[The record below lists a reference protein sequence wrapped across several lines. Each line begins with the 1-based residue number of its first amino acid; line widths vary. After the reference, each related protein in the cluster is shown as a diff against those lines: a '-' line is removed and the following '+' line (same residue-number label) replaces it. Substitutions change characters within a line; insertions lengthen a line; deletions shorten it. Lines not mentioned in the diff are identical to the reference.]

1 MMVALLLCTP
11 LAFALACSLVP
22 SGRWIGR
29 FSVLGLGLVLAQ
41 VLFLSYGVIEDGPL
55 DAGMWYVDGLSV
67 LFLMLTAVI
76 SFLIGIYALSYIDH
90 ELHEGFIDNRDR
102 RYYHVFIQLFL
113 FTMLLVLVVD
123 SLGLMWIAIES
134 TTLASAFLVGFYKKE
149 ESLEAAWKYIMI
161 CSVGIALALMG
172 VTLIYASSLD
182 IFTDSSIALDWSMLS
197 AAAPSLDPTL
207 LKLSFIFIIAGYGT
221 KAGLAPMHT
230 WLPDAHS
237 QAPSPVSAMMSAL
250 LLNCAMYGIIRFHVI
265 TEAAAPGF
273 SSSLL
278 LVFGLVSVAVAAMFI
293 SITTDLKRMLA
304 YSSIEHM
311 GIVAIALGIG
321 GTWGLLGAV
330 IHIIA
335 HSLTKSLL
343 FLSAGD
349 IIQRYGTRE
358 VASITG
364 VLKSVPWSG
373 RFFTAGSLGIVGMP
387 PFPIF
392 VSEVVIIYAALQ
404 SGATLVAALFLALA
418 LMVFVAFTY
427 RIVPMLSGESEIE
440 RSKTPLSRVLP
451 MAVLLLLGLT
461 IGLALPGPALHF
473 LQDVASLLGGV
484 V

>member
-1 MMVALLLCTP
+1 MMVSLLLCTP
-11 LAFALACSLVP
+11 LLFALFCALAP
-22 SGRWIGR
+22 SNRWIGR
-29 FSVLGLGLVLAQ
+29 LSLLGLGLVLIQ
-41 VLFLSYGVIEDGPL
+41 VLDLSYGVIQNGPL
-55 DAGMWYVDGLSV
+55 DAGMWYIDDISV
-67 LFLMLTAVI
+67 IFLLLMAVI
-76 SFLIGIYALSYIDH
+76 SFLVGIYALSYIGH
-90 ELHEGFIDNRDR
+90 ELHEGVLTPRDSR
-102 RYYHVFIQLFL
+102 FYHVFIQLFL

-172 VTLIYASSLD
+172 VTLMYASSLD
-182 IFTDSSIALDWSMLS
+182 VFGDSSRALDWSVLKGV
-197 AAAPSLDPTL
+197 AATLDPTL

-265 TEAAAPGF
+265 TEAAVPGF

-278 LVFGLVSVAVAAMFI
+278 LGFGLVSVAVAALFI

-321 GTWGLLGAV
+321 GTWGTVGAV
-330 IHIIA
+330 IHIAA
-335 HSLTKSLL
+335 HSLTKSML

-349 IIQRYGTRE
+349 IVQKYGTRDI
-358 VASITG
+358 ASITG
-364 VLKSVPWSG
+364 VLKSIPWSG
-373 RFFTAGSLGIVGMP
+373 RFFTAGCLGIVGLP

-392 VSEVVIIYAALQ
+392 LGEAIIVYAALQ
-404 SGATLVAALFLALA
+404 SGDFLVAALFLVLL

-427 RIVPMLSGESEIE
+427 RFVPMLGGDSGLEPSP
-440 RSKTPLSRVLP
+440 SPLSRLLP
-451 MAVLLLLGLT
+451 MGILL
-461 IGLALPGPALHF
+461 IMGLALGLVLPGPVLEF
-473 LQDVASLLGGV
+473 LQDVAAQIGGV
-484 V
+484 L